1 MKILYVSSSKRIGI
15 NDESLYIND
24 ELQEVDGESNSDT
37 ALRKFRQIV
46 ASDLSCLLSHFS
58 QIAVLTAAGT
68 SMDNG
73 TNSGKTRL
81 GLWDY
86 CFEELEKVKRYLEI
100 NKGFTARIKAEY
112 DAKDIEH
119 LLSFLQLYEKVNQ
132 PIKDEEDKSLIEA
145 IEQKIKTACTLSLDE
160 TNRHHGDLIAK
171 LSARKPSEPR
181 LQLYTTNYDTLFEQA
196 ANQRGFVVVDGFSF
210 SYPRVFRGI
219 NFDYDFVYR
228 ERTRIKNEESF
239 VPNVFQLY
247 KIHGSVNWEKEADGN
262 IYQKEQV
269 SKPCIVY
276 PASNKYES
284 SYEQPYFEMMSH
296 FQQTLRKDGTL
307 LIVIGF
313 GFQDKHIQNVI
324 KEAVNQ
330 NPNFHLLVVCYA
342 TENGQEIGIKRSL
355 APDFL
360 DENLNPPINVSIIFS
375 RFKDFVNLIPLK
387 SSYLN
392 SDKDEA
398 I

>member
-1 MKILYVSSSKRIGI
+1 MKTLYVSSSRRIDLDKE
-15 NDESLYIND
+15 NLY
-24 ELQEVDGESNSDT
+24 VDNKVQMFEGDNQSDL
-37 ALRKFRQIV
+37 AMRSFREIV
-46 ASDLSCLLSHFS
+46 ASDLSRLLSHFS

-73 TNSGKTRL
+73 ANSGKTRV
-81 GLWDY
+81 GLWEY
-86 CFEELEKVKRYLEI
+86 CSEELGKVKAYLE
-100 NKGFTARIKAEY
+100 NKNAFTARIQTEY
-112 DAKDIEH
+112 DNKDIEH
-119 LLSFLQLYEKVNQ
+119 LLSFLQLYEKVNE
-132 PIKDEEDKSLIEA
+132 PICDDSKCSIIEA
-145 IEQKIKTACTLSLDE
+145 IEQKIKSSCTLLLDE

-171 LSARKPSEPR
+171 LSARKPSDPR

-196 ANQRGFVVVDGFSF
+196 ANQRGYVVIDGFSF
-210 SYPRVFRGI
+210 SYPRIFRGI
-219 NFDYDFVYR
+219 NFDYDLVYR

-247 KIHGSVNWEKEADGN
+247 KIHGSVNWEKGNDGN
-262 IYQKEQV
+262 IYQKENV
-269 SKPCIVY
+269 DKPCIVY

-342 TENGQEIGIKRSL
+342 TDDGQETGIIRSL
-355 APDFL
+355 VPDFL
-360 DENLNPPINVSIIFS
+360 DEKLIPPINVSILFS
-375 RFKDFVNLIPLK
+375 KFKDFVNLIPLK
-387 SSYLN
+387 SSYPN
-392 SDKDEA
+392 SVSNEA